1 MCPGAGIA
9 FHRRMSI
16 HPRRPSAALPPG
28 GKPRSSIRVVLVALP
43 VIAGCTGNIQRAAR
57 VPHPSVPLSSGQP
70 VDGTVELAAGFS
82 NVTDVVAPTVADH
95 TQAVEV
101 PSTQL
106 RWELA
111 FRAGQRTRLAAI
123 YEYGLGSTSQRPDAT
138 QAPIGRGNVRGYGT
152 SVEHAWETSRPGL
165 LISGTVETM
174 VWSLPYVEY
183 TTYTGDGASGN
194 VFITHGRANPIT
206 FGFGIA
212 PSYRIGRL
220 TVFGGA
226 FARNHPTTERKEIGV
241 DIPSHSGDVES
252 GPFNLLLD
260 AGLEVELDSWL
271 SALVVVHQDVIASP
285 LGYGPGV
292 GIALIGRT
300 GKRPDLRR
308 GRSEV
313 AGTR

>member
-1 MCPGAGIA
+1 M
-9 FHRRMSI
+9 
-16 HPRRPSAALPPG
+16 
-28 GKPRSSIRVVLVALP
+28 SSIRVALVALP

-70 VDGTVELAAGFS
+70 VDGTAELAAGFS
-82 NVTDVVAPTVADH
+82 NVTDVVAPTVGDPS
-95 TQAVEV
+95 QAVEV

-111 FRAGQRTRLAAI
+111 FRAGRRTRLAAI

-138 QAPIGRGNVRGYGT
+138 QAPVGPGNVRGYGT
-152 SVEHAWETSRPGL
+152 SVEHAWETSRPEL
-165 LISGTVETM
+165 SISTTIETM
-174 VWSLPYVEY
+174 MWSLPYVEY
-183 TTYTGDGASGN
+183 TTYTDGGASSD
-194 VFITHGRANPIT
+194 VFISHGRANPIT

-212 PSYRIGRL
+212 PSYRMGRL

-226 FARNHPTTERKEIGV
+226 FARNHPTTERKEINV

-260 AGLEVELDSWL
+260 AGLEVELDRWL

-285 LGYGPGV
+285 IAYGPGV
-292 GIALIGRT
+292 GVALIGRV
-300 GKRPDLRR
+300 GARPKLGPVRHELSAAARRPDR
-308 GRSEV
+308 
-313 AGTR
+313 